1 VWNHAR
7 CLDVGH
13 TLGRTCRT
21 MGIKGQVYEKAV
33 HNPEWLNS
41 RAGERICIRVSG
53 SQTASAY
60 SVTEIVSSPGDGTRV
75 HIHHNEDEHFFILE
89 GTVHFLYGE
98 KEFDA
103 APGTFLSLCRGI
115 AHAWVNCTEAPIRM
129 LVLFTPGGCE
139 EALREIAQGAD
150 STGISVISERY
161 GISVVGPPLV
171 SGR

>member
-1 VWNHAR
+1 
-7 CLDVGH
+7 
-13 TLGRTCRT
+13 
-21 MGIKGQVYEKAV
+21 MSISGQVHEKV
-33 HNPEWLNS
+33 IHNPEWLNS
-41 RAGERICIRVSG
+41 RAGERICIRVSA
-53 SQTASAY
+53 SQTAGAY

-103 APGTFLSLCRGI
+103 APGTFLSLSRGI
-115 AHAWVNCTEAPIRM
+115 AHAWVNYTEAPIRM
-129 LVLFTPGGCE
+129 LVLFIPGGCE
-139 EALREIAQGAD
+139 EALREIAQGTD
-150 STGISVISERY
+150 GTEISVISERY